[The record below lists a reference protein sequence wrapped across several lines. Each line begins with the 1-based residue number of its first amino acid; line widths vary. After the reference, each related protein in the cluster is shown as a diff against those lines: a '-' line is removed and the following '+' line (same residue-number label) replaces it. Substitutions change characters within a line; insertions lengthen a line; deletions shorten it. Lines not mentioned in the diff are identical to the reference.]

1 MDSNTWHVSER
12 EDDWEAPPCGG
23 PLFATVVLPG
33 SKSQTSRALVIGT
46 IAKNPMVVTGAL
58 ASRDT
63 LLASRAMRAFGT
75 DFTFAPDRNEMTIIP
90 PAELHAGGTI
100 DCGLAGT
107 VMRFGPAIAAFANGT
122 TTFVGD
128 PAAEKRP
135 LGPLM
140 DALSSLGAK
149 VDYQQKAGHLPL
161 SVRGT
166 ATRPSSV
173 FRQLGSDYWE
183 PERPTEI
190 TIDTTAS
197 SQFLSALL
205 LASPL
210 IPQPTVL
217 RVEGRLPSWPYVAM
231 SLDMLA
237 NQGVNV
243 RRTSSNTWVTDPTR
257 PEGNPISIEPD
268 LSNAGPFL
276 AAALLCGGSV
286 TIRDWPAQTDQVG
299 KYWLEIL
306 PKFGATVALSVNG
319 LVVHAPQGLT
329 WPGQELDLGACGEL
343 APTIAALCLFATSPS
358 TLLGIGHLRG
368 HETDRLEALATEIK
382 RLGGGAR
389 VLRDGIQIIPA
400 PLHPTRIESYDDHR
414 MATFGAV
421 VGLRVQGC
429 TVENIGTT
437 AKTLP
442 LFPQRWMAMLDRSK
456 SPEPLWPS
464 QLSAASYPEA
474 VLEPETLD
482 PEEG

>member
-1 MDSNTWHVSER
+1 MDSNTWPAQAQ
-12 EDDWEAPPCGG
+12 EDWAAPPCPG

-46 IAKNPMVVTGAL
+46 IAQKPTIVTGAL

-63 LLASRAMRAFGT
+63 ALASKAMQAFGT
-75 DFTFAPDRNEMTIIP
+75 KFVFASDRNEMTIVP

-107 VMRFGPAIAAFANGT
+107 VMRFGPALAAFANGT

-135 LGPLM
+135 LAPLM
-140 DALSSLGAK
+140 EALSSLGAK
-149 VDYQQKAGHLPL
+149 VEYQEKRGYLPL

-173 FRQLGSDYWE
+173 FRQLGSDYHQ
-183 PERPTEI
+183 PEQPTEI
-190 TIDTTAS
+190 SIDTSSS

-217 RVEGRLPSWPYVAM
+217 RVQGRLPSWPYVAM
-231 SLDMLA
+231 SIEMLA

-243 RRTSSNTWVTDPTR
+243 RRRSSNTWITDPSR

-286 TIRDWPAQTDQVG
+286 AIRDWPAETDQVG

-306 PKFGATVALSVNG
+306 PKFGATVALTMSG
-319 LVVHAPQGLT
+319 LMVHAPSGLT

-343 APTIAALCLFATSPS
+343 APTVAALCLFGTSPS
-358 TLLGIGHLRG
+358 VLLGIGHLRG
-368 HETDRLEALATEIK
+368 HETDRLEALATEIR
-382 RLGGGAR
+382 RLGGGAK
-389 VLRDGIQIIPA
+389 VLRDGIRIAPA
-400 PLHPTRIESYDDHR
+400 PLHATRIRTYDDHR

-421 VGLRVQGC
+421 VGLAVPGC

-442 LFPQRWMAMLDRSK
+442 LFPQRWFAMLEGK
-456 SPEPLWPS
+456 ESPEPLWLS
-464 QLSAASYPEA
+464 QIPPALKPTD
-474 VLEPETLD
+474 VLEPEILD
-482 PEEG
+482 PEES